1 MNLFNLKSVFLF
13 CLWSF
18 LFASVTSTEPI
29 RGCVD
34 PVFRDLVHLNRK
46 VLAIGLVHGELA
58 LFVSGTA
65 NTDQL
70 DGGLQINVLAA
81 HLNAL
86 KVDLNP
92 VSLPSGVPRGPVK
105 FACQDSSG
113 SNLVIMSSSSV
124 QKLSLAT
131 GHLYHAGMDGQAA
144 NNCFDNGL
152 LHVSSNSPL
161 KFYVITAKGEVTLL
175 NFDGSSTIETSK
187 HCLFSDSPGQ
197 LCRLTSPPNYIVMQ
211 DKCNK
216 SLTELFF
223 GNLIAGYIGDKAVYL
238 FDSNGNFLFFSVWE
252 DGPKSYCS
260 VGLKIQVPLRLSFAL
275 KSHCDVDS
283 AQNGQ

>member
-1 MNLFNLKSVFLF
+1 M
-13 CLWSF
+13 
-18 LFASVTSTEPI
+18 
-29 RGCVD
+29 
-34 PVFRDLVHLNRK
+34 
-46 VLAIGLVHGELA
+46 AIGLVNGKLA

-92 VSLPSGVPRGPVK
+92 VLLPSGVPRSTVK

-113 SNLVIMSSSSV
+113 TNLVVMGSSSV
-124 QKLSLAT
+124 QKFSLVT
-131 GHLYHAGMDGQAA
+131 GSLHHVGMDGQALSS
-144 NNCFDNGL
+144 CFQSGI
-152 LHVSSNSPL
+152 LHVTSKNPF
-161 KFYVITAKGEVTLL
+161 KFYVIDGKGEVTLL
-175 NFDGSSTIETSK
+175 NFNGSSTIEKSK

-211 DKCNK
+211 HKCND

-223 GNLIAGYIGDKAVYL
+223 SNLIAGYIGYEAVYL
-238 FDSNGNFLFFSVWE
+238 FDSNGYVHGFSSKVLEPGNQVEVYTKDIANFLTTKL
-252 DGPKSYCS
+252 PKFAPKPHYESKYPLHLCS
-260 VGLKIQVPLRLSFAL
+260 I
-275 KSHCDVDS
+275 
-283 AQNGQ
+283 